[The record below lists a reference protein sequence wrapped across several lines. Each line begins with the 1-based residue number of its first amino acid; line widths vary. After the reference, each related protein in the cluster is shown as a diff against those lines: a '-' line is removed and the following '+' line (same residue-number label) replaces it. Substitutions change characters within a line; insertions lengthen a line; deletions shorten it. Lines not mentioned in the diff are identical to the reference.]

1 MAVPVPPPKGS
12 PTTATAPF
20 DDRATDVPNA
30 PAPAGGASCTPEDHD
45 PPLKVYTV
53 ARLVEGSPTRTVVP
67 LEDVASAEPKAWEP
81 AGGVRSD
88 CWIHGS
94 TRTGYTA
101 RWSLKMMRTLVPE
114 TPRRAGRTLPV
125 ASVTLSD
132 E

>member
-1 MAVPVPPPKGS
+1 MAWL
-12 PTTATAPF
+12 
-20 DDRATDVPNA
+20 
-30 PAPAGGASCTPEDHD
+30 AS
-45 PPLKVYTV
+45 
-53 ARLVEGSPTRTVVP
+53 GSPTRTVVP
-67 LEDVASAEPKAWEP
+67 FDDVASAEPKAWEP
-81 AGGVRSD
+81 VGGVRSD

-101 RWSLKMMRTLVPE
+101 CRSLNMMRTLVPE